1 MGRES
6 VFSIV
11 ESVFFRMCPLES
23 AFFRMCFHT
32 EWERG
37 RVLEVGHENVFSINV
52 SSIECVLYRMCSH
65 TKWERGRVL
74 EVGH

>member
-37 RVLEVGHENVFSINV
+37 RVLEVGHENVFSIK
-52 SSIECVLYRMCSH
+52 CVLYRMCSLQN
-65 TKWERGRVL
+65 VFS
-74 EVGH
+74 V

>member
-1 MGRES
+1 VGRES

-11 ESVFFRMCPLES
+11 ESVFFRMFTLES

-37 RVLEVGHENVFSINV
+37 RVLEVGH
-52 SSIECVLYRMCSH
+52 
-65 TKWERGRVL
+65 
-74 EVGH
+74 